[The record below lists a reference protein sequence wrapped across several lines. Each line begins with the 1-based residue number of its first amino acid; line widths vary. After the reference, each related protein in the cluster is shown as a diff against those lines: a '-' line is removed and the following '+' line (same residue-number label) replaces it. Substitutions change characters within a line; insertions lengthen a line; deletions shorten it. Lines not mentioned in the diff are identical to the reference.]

1 MNTNGNAPI
10 GIVGGL
16 GPLASAEFL
25 KTIYECSAG
34 EREQESP
41 IVMYS
46 DPTVPD
52 RTEELLNQGAGVLL
66 DRLIKSLKQL
76 TDLGVGRIVICC
88 ITIHCLLPSVPRQY
102 RERVI
107 SLLDVIF
114 NTLSQTEKSH
124 LLLCTIGTRR
134 LGIFESHPLWRELR
148 RRVVLPDERDQKLI
162 HYDLIYR
169 AKKNGDP
176 GELVPILKAL
186 LSKYDVDSFIAGC
199 TEIHLLTKQM
209 SKPGSDHN
217 YSCIDPLIVLA
228 KGWAEGLHDA

>member
-1 MNTNGNAPI
+1 MRAYGNAPI

-25 KTIYECSAG
+25 KTIYEYSAG

-66 DRLIKSLKQL
+66 DRLVGTLKQL

-88 ITIHCLLPSVPRQY
+88 ITIHYLLPSVPPEY

-114 NTLSQTEKSH
+114 DALSRAGKRH
-124 LLLCTIGTRR
+124 LLVCTLGARQ

-148 RRVVLPDERDQKLI
+148 QYVVLPDESDQKLI

-169 AKKNGDP
+169 AKKNDRP
-176 GELVPILKAL
+176 GELVSVLEAL
-186 LSKYDVDSFIAGC
+186 LRKYEVDSFIAGC
-199 TEIHLLTKQM
+199 TEIHLLTKEM
-209 SKPGSDHN
+209 SKSGSDHN

-228 KGWAEGLHDA
+228 KGWA

>member
-1 MNTNGNAPI
+1 MKANGNAPL

-25 KTIYECSAG
+25 KTIYEYSAG
-34 EREQESP
+34 EREQEFP

-52 RTEELLNQGAGVLL
+52 RTEELLNQGAGVVL
-66 DRLIKSLKQL
+66 DRLVESLKQL
-76 TDLGVGRIVICC
+76 TDLGVDRIVICC
-88 ITIHCLLPSVPRQY
+88 ITIHYLLPRLPPEY

-114 NTLSQTEKSH
+114 NALSQTEKRH
-124 LLLCTIGTRR
+124 LLVCTIGARN
-134 LGIFESHPLWRELR
+134 LGIFESHPLWRKVR
-148 RRVVLPDERDQKLI
+148 QYVVLPDENDQKLI
-162 HYDLIYR
+162 HYDLIYQ
-169 AKKNGDP
+169 AKKNGRLC
-176 GELVPILKAL
+176 ELVPILRAL
-186 LSKYDVDSFIAGC
+186 LKKYEVDSFIAGC

-209 SKPGSDHN
+209 SNSGSDQN

-228 KGWAEGLHDA
+228 KGWA